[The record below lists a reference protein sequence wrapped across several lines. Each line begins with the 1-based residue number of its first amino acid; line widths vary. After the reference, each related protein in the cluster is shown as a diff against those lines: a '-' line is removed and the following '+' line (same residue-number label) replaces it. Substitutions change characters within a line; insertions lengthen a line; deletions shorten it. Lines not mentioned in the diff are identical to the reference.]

1 MDQRA
6 ASTFA
11 ARRGR
16 AASMPQGLIMTS
28 AGAKNAAAS
37 VNLPVGFACHVG
49 NIGMKDDTDDV
60 VVLAA
65 DRLTS
70 AAGVFT
76 KSRFAGAS
84 VRLSQSNAADGHAQ
98 AVAVVSK
105 NANVATGEQ
114 GEWDAANLAQ
124 RVAELVGCEPDQV
137 LVGSTGVIG
146 VPYPEGKVDAYF
158 GRLAGAAEGTVP
170 IAERTDDL
178 VARRGGPTGV
188 GDVDDLDHGGR
199 KGLWTTDAAAAAAA
213 IMTTDTH
220 PKTASASAGAA
231 TVVGIAKG
239 SGMIEPDMA
248 TMISVI
254 TTDAEIAPDRLDA
267 MLRRV
272 CDVTF
277 NALSVDTDTST
288 SDMVVMLANGAAGPV
303 DEADLEAALGAVS
316 LDLTRQLAFDG
327 EGAET
332 LIVVTVNEARDDA
345 QAKRVAKAIANSP
358 LVKTAVHGCDP
369 NWGRVAMAI
378 GKCSDET
385 DIDPERVR
393 IRFGD
398 QEVYPTPATPEA
410 LAELEAYLASDE
422 VLISADLGIADGS
435 FTVYGCDLTDQY
447 VRINA
452 DYTT

>member
-1 MDQRA
+1 
-6 ASTFA
+6 
-11 ARRGR
+11 
-16 AASMPQGLIMTS
+16 MTS
-28 AGAKNAAAS
+28 AEAGNGAAS
-37 VNLPVGFACHVG
+37 VDLPTGFACHVG

-60 VVLAA
+60 MVLAA
-65 DRLTS
+65 DRVAA

-76 KSRFAGAS
+76 KSLFAGAS
-84 VRLSQSNAADGHAQ
+84 VRLSQANVADGRAQ
-98 AVAVVSK
+98 AVVVVSK
-105 NANVATGEQ
+105 NSNVATGEQ
-114 GEWDAANLAQ
+114 GERDAVDLAQ
-124 RVAELVGCEPDQV
+124 RVAELVGCEADQV

-158 GRLAGAAEGTVP
+158 NRLAGS
-170 IAERTDDL
+170 
-178 VARRGGPTGV
+178 
-188 GDVDDLDHGGR
+188 
-199 KGLWTTDAAAAAAA
+199 WSNDAASAAKA

-220 PKTASASAGAA
+220 PKTARATVPAGDGAA

-254 TTDAEIAPDRLDA
+254 ATDAEIAPDRLDA

-272 CDVTF
+272 CEVTF

-288 SDMVVMLANGAAGPV
+288 SDMVVMLANGAAGPA
-303 DEADLEAALGAVS
+303 DEAELEAALGAVS

-332 LIVVTVNEARDDA
+332 LIVVTANEARDDA
-345 QAKRVAKAIANSP
+345 QAKRVAKAIVNSP
-358 LVKTAVHGCDP
+358 LVKTAVHGRDP

-385 DIDPERVR
+385 DIDPDRVR

-398 QEVYPTPATPEA
+398 QEVYPTPATAEA

-422 VLISADLGIADGS
+422 VLISVDLGVRSDGTAGS

>member
-1 MDQRA
+1 MGSDGLTA
-6 ASTFA
+6 VETVDPT
-11 ARRGR
+11 RR
-16 AASMPQGLIMTS
+16 
-28 AGAKNAAAS
+28 
-37 VNLPVGFACHVG
+37 PVGWPAGFACHVG

-60 VVLAA
+60 MVLASSRVA
-65 DRLTS
+65 AT
-70 AAGVFT
+70 AGVFT
-76 KSRFAGAS
+76 KSLFAGAS
-84 VRLSQSNAADGHAQ
+84 VRLSRVNVADGRAQ
-98 AVAVVSK
+98 AVVVVSK
-105 NANVATGEQ
+105 NANVATGQQ
-114 GEWDAANLAQ
+114 GERDAANLAQ
-124 RVAELVGCEPDQV
+124 RVAQVVGCQADQV

-146 VPYPEGKVDAYF
+146 VYYPAGKVDAYF
-158 GRLAGAAEGTVP
+158 GRLAESPGQAFSPA
-170 IAERTDDL
+170 
-178 VARRGGPTGV
+178 
-188 GDVDDLDHGGR
+188 
-199 KGLWTTDAAAAAAA
+199 DAAVAATA

-303 DEADLEAALGAVS
+303 DEAELEAALGAVS

-332 LIVVTVNEARDDA
+332 LIVVTVNGARDDA
-345 QAKRVAKAIANSP
+345 QAKRVAKAIVNSP

-410 LAELEAYLASDE
+410 LAELQAYLASDE

>member
-1 MDQRA
+1 
-6 ASTFA
+6 
-11 ARRGR
+11 
-16 AASMPQGLIMTS
+16 MTS
-28 AGAKNAAAS
+28 AGAGNAAAS
-37 VNLPVGFACHVG
+37 VDLPAGFACHVG
-49 NIGMKDDTDDV
+49 NIGIKDDTDDV
-60 VVLAA
+60 MVLAA
-65 DRLTS
+65 DRVS
-70 AAGVFT
+70 AAAGVFT
-76 KSRFAGAS
+76 KSLFSGAS
-84 VRLSQSNAADGHAQ
+84 VRRSQANIADGRVQ
-98 AVAVVSK
+98 AVVVVSK
-105 NANVATGEQ
+105 NSNVATGEQ
-114 GEWDAANLAQ
+114 GERDAANLAH

-137 LVGSTGVIG
+137 LVGSTGLIG
-146 VPYPEGKVDAYF
+146 VPYPEGKVDTYF
-158 GRLAGAAEGTVP
+158 DRLIAGP
-170 IAERTDDL
+170 
-178 VARRGGPTGV
+178 GPA
-188 GDVDDLDHGGR
+188 LDSN
-199 KGLWTTDAAAAAAA
+199 DAVAAATA

-220 PKTASASAGAA
+220 PKTASAPAGAA

-303 DEADLEAALGAVS
+303 DETELEAALGAVS

-332 LIVVTVNEARDDA
+332 LIVVTANGARDEA
-345 QAKRVAKAIANSP
+345 QAKRVAKVIVNSP
-358 LVKTAVHGCDP
+358 LVKTAVHGRDP

-385 DIDPERVR
+385 DIDPDRVR

-410 LAELEAYLASDE
+410 LAELEAYLASEE
-422 VLISADLGIADGS
+422 VLISVDLGVRSDGAAGS

>member
-1 MDQRA
+1 MN
-6 ASTFA
+6 
-11 ARRGR
+11 
-16 AASMPQGLIMTS
+16 P
-28 AGAKNAAAS
+28 AGAANAAAS
-37 VNLPVGFACHVG
+37 VDLPEGFACHVG
-49 NIGMKDDTDDV
+49 NIGIKDDTDDV
-60 VVLAA
+60 MVLAA
-65 DRLTS
+65 DRVAA

-76 KSRFAGAS
+76 KSLFSGAS
-84 VRLSQSNAADGHAQ
+84 VRRSQANVADGRVQ
-98 AVAVVSK
+98 AVVVISK
-105 NANVATGEQ
+105 NSNVATGEQ
-114 GEWDAANLAQ
+114 GERDAANLAD
-124 RVAELVGCEPDQV
+124 RVAELVGCAPGQV
-137 LVGSTGVIG
+137 LVGSTGLIG
-146 VPYPEGKVDAYF
+146 VPYPDGKIDTYFDRLIAGPGPALDSNDA
-158 GRLAGAAEGTVP
+158 V
-170 IAERTDDL
+170 
-178 VARRGGPTGV
+178 
-188 GDVDDLDHGGR
+188 
-199 KGLWTTDAAAAAAA
+199 AAASA

-272 CDVTF
+272 CEVTF

-303 DEADLEAALGAVS
+303 DEAELEAALGAVS

-332 LIVVTVNEARDDA
+332 LIVVTANGARDDA
-345 QAKRVAKAIANSP
+345 QAKRVAKAIVNSP
-358 LVKTAVHGCDP
+358 LVKTAVHGRDP

-378 GKCSDET
+378 GKCSHET
-385 DIDPERVR
+385 DIDPDRVR

-398 QEVYPTPATPEA
+398 QELYPTPATAEA

-422 VLISADLGIADGS
+422 VLISVDLGIADGS

>member
-1 MDQRA
+1 MC
-6 ASTFA
+6 SNE
-11 ARRGR
+11 
-16 AASMPQGLIMTS
+16 MTS
-28 AGAKNAAAS
+28 AGAGNSAAS
-37 VNLPVGFACHVG
+37 VDLPTGFACHVG
-49 NIGMKDDTDDV
+49 NIGIKDGTDDV
-60 VVLAA
+60 MVLAA
-65 DRLTS
+65 DRVAA

-76 KSRFAGAS
+76 KSLFSGAS
-84 VRLSQSNAADGHAQ
+84 VRRSQANVADGRVQ
-98 AVAVVSK
+98 AVVVISK
-105 NANVATGEQ
+105 NSNVATGAQ
-114 GEWDAANLAQ
+114 GERDAANLAD
-124 RVAELVGCEPDQV
+124 RVAELVGCEPGQV
-137 LVGSTGVIG
+137 LVGSTGLIG
-146 VPYPEGKVDAYF
+146 VPYPEGKIDMYFDRLIAGPEPALDSNDA
-158 GRLAGAAEGTVP
+158 V
-170 IAERTDDL
+170 
-178 VARRGGPTGV
+178 
-188 GDVDDLDHGGR
+188 
-199 KGLWTTDAAAAAAA
+199 AAATA

-288 SDMVVMLANGAAGPV
+288 SDMVVMLGNGAAGPV

-332 LIVVTVNEARDDA
+332 LIVVSANGARDDA
-345 QAKRVAKAIANSP
+345 QAKRVAKAIVNSP
-358 LVKTAVHGCDP
+358 LVKTAVHGRDP
-369 NWGRVAMAI
+369 NWGRIAMAI

-385 DIDPERVR
+385 DIDPDRVR

-398 QEVYPTPATPEA
+398 QELYPTPATAEA
-410 LAELEAYLASDE
+410 LAELEAYLASEE
-422 VLISADLGIADGS
+422 VLISVDLGIADGS

>member
-1 MDQRA
+1 
-6 ASTFA
+6 
-11 ARRGR
+11 
-16 AASMPQGLIMTS
+16 MTS
-28 AGAKNAAAS
+28 TGAGNAAAS
-37 VNLPVGFACHVG
+37 VDLPAGFACHAG
-49 NIGMKDDTDDV
+49 NVGMKDESDDV
-60 VVLAA
+60 MVLAV
-65 DRLTS
+65 DRVS
-70 AAGVFT
+70 AAAGVFT
-76 KSRFAGAS
+76 KSLFAASS
-84 VRLSQSNAADGHAQ
+84 VRLSQINVADGQAQ
-98 AVAVVSK
+98 AVVVVSK

-114 GEWDAANLAQ
+114 GERDTANLAQ
-124 RVAELVGCEPDQV
+124 RVAELVGCAPDQV

-146 VPYPEGKVDAYF
+146 VPYPEGAVDKYF
-158 GRLAGAAEGTVP
+158 DRLAEEPSQALNSRDAT
-170 IAERTDDL
+170 
-178 VARRGGPTGV
+178 
-188 GDVDDLDHGGR
+188 
-199 KGLWTTDAAAAAAA
+199 AAATA

-220 PKTASASAGAA
+220 PKTASATVPSGGGEA

-254 TTDAEIAPDRLDA
+254 TTDAEIAPDRLDVV
-267 MLRRV
+267 LRRV

-288 SDMVVMLANGAAGPV
+288 NDMVVMLANGAAGAV
-303 DEADLEAALGAVS
+303 DEAELESALGAVS

-332 LIVVTVNEARDDA
+332 LIVVTANGARDDA
-345 QAKRVAKAIANSP
+345 QAKRVAKAIVNSP
-358 LVKTAVHGCDP
+358 LVKTAVHGRDP

-385 DIDPERVR
+385 DIDPDRVR

-398 QEVYPTPATPEA
+398 QEVYPTLATPEA

-422 VLISADLGIADGS
+422 VLISVDLGIAGGS

>member
-1 MDQRA
+1 VEL
-6 ASTFA
+6 
-11 ARRGR
+11 
-16 AASMPQGLIMTS
+16 P
-28 AGAKNAAAS
+28 AG
-37 VNLPVGFACHVG
+37 FRCHVG
-49 NIGMKDDTDDV
+49 NIGIKDDTDDV
-60 VVLAA
+60 MVLAA
-65 DRLTS
+65 DRTAA

-76 KSRFAGAS
+76 KSLFTGAS
-84 VRLSQSNAADGHAQ
+84 VRLSQANVADGRAR
-98 AVAVVSK
+98 AVVVVSK
-105 NANVATGEQ
+105 NSNVATGDQ
-114 GEWDAANLAQ
+114 GERDAANLAR
-124 RVAELVGCEPDQV
+124 RVAELLACEPDHV
-137 LVGSTGVIG
+137 LVGSTGLIG
-146 VPYPEGKVDAYF
+146 VPYPPGKVDAYF
-158 GRLAGAAEGTVP
+158 
-170 IAERTDDL
+170 D
-178 VARRGGPTGV
+178 
-188 GDVDDLDHGGR
+188 
-199 KGLWTTDAAAAAAA
+199 GLAAAPSQALHSQDAVAAATA

-220 PKTASASAGAA
+220 PKTARATIPAGDGTAA
-231 TVVGIAKG
+231 VVGIAKG

-288 SDMVVMLANGAAGPV
+288 SDMVVMLANGVAGPV
-303 DEADLEAALGAVS
+303 DEAELEAALSTVS

-345 QAKRVAKAIANSP
+345 QAKRVAKAIVNSP
-358 LVKTAVHGCDP
+358 LVKTAVHGRDP

-385 DIDPERVR
+385 DIDPDRVR

-422 VLISADLGIADGS
+422 VLISADVGVRPDGAGGS

>member
-1 MDQRA
+1 MG
-6 ASTFA
+6 SN
-11 ARRGR
+11 G
-16 AASMPQGLIMTS
+16 MTS
-28 AGAKNAAAS
+28 AGAGNAAAS
-37 VNLPVGFACHVG
+37 VDLPAGFACHVG
-49 NIGMKDDTDDV
+49 NIGIKDDTDDV
-60 VVLAA
+60 MVLAA
-65 DRLTS
+65 DRVAA

-76 KSRFAGAS
+76 KSLFSGAS
-84 VRLSQSNAADGHAQ
+84 VRRSQANVADGRVQ
-98 AVAVVSK
+98 AVVVISK
-105 NANVATGEQ
+105 NSNVATGEQ
-114 GEWDAANLAQ
+114 GERDAANLAD
-124 RVAELVGCEPDQV
+124 RVAELVGCAPGQV
-137 LVGSTGVIG
+137 LVGSTGLIG
-146 VPYPEGKVDAYF
+146 VPYPDGRIDTYFDRLIAGPGPALDSNDA
-158 GRLAGAAEGTVP
+158 V
-170 IAERTDDL
+170 
-178 VARRGGPTGV
+178 
-188 GDVDDLDHGGR
+188 
-199 KGLWTTDAAAAAAA
+199 AAASA

-272 CDVTF
+272 CEVTF

-303 DEADLEAALGAVS
+303 DEAELEAALGAVS

-332 LIVVTVNEARDDA
+332 LIVVTANGARDDA
-345 QAKRVAKAIANSP
+345 QAKRVAKAIVNSP
-358 LVKTAVHGCDP
+358 LVKTAVHGRDP

-385 DIDPERVR
+385 DIDPDRVR

-398 QEVYPTPATPEA
+398 QELYPTPATAEA

-422 VLISADLGIADGS
+422 VLISVDLGIADGS